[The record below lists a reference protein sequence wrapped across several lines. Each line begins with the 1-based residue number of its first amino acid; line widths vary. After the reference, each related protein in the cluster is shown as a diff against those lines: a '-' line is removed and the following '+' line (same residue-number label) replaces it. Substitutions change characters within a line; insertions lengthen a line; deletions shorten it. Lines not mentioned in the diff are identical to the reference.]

1 MRQRLRATIL
11 SLEYTGNGAIVAGEV
26 YEMVLSVN
34 GDTGFVN
41 RTATS
46 NVHVTISAANL
57 APSADAAQSNIVDE
71 DDARADVL
79 IKSGSAVGTVSASDN
94 EALTYSIDAADQDFT
109 VGNDGIIKAK
119 QDIPDGETDNSAA
132 KAEDEDLEYSLD
144 SLTQAGWTYLDGE
157 TTSDKPDQDI
167 MRDVTVTVSDGVE
180 SNDQEVEFTVT
191 IDVNESVELVTEAL
205 PSDVAYDGT
214 IDRDEDGEPTAVE
227 ADVEKEDS
235 DTYSI
240 TVRAGDRQTPLT
252 VIDLNVLVEDDD
264 AGSLEFDEERDDGEA
279 AHLVLEDDGELL
291 LTYIPPDSDDEDGRT
306 NWIEV
311 TVTDEV
317 NDGEGTDAKADQSF
331 YIYVTVIEEITPI
344 QSEFVGITVP
354 ENKTDCSLTD
364 GGGTCSLA
372 GVLDNADSY
381 TIESGVHIVMD
392 DAATAD
398 VDEGDF
404 SIDDDGLITV
414 NNAPDFEASLRPAF
428 IVRVDDANS
437 DLVGLISVRVTIV
450 DENEPPVIDPIVG
463 TPWVFEIAQDG
474 EDVVTRLAGTVA
486 PEDQDQPTKVSA
498 EDPEGID
505 VVYSIITTDKN
516 FPFAIDSASGALT
529 VKLAMDQELDVETKD
544 EYTFAVE
551 ASDGVNKPTMPVT
564 IKILNSNESP
574 NFISPAGD
582 DAKTTI
588 DEDRTFA
595 DGAIPFGG
603 GSILVFTAT
612 DEDENDLTFE
622 LREGVSRDLF
632 VINNVTKVS
641 PGLFTGELRVK
652 MAIAGERSLDYDDP
666 NVYSKETGHRVHV
679 EVQDGLG
686 LSDTLLL
693 EVKLNNVNDNA
704 PAFNVAPDTT
714 ISVPENTAR
723 GVVLANYAASDAD
736 GNTVTYSLMGDDRKR
751 FSISDSGDL
760 MTLESLDADR
770 GVPCGTDGC
779 DVTIIATDGL
789 HIAPASATDEDPPSV
804 DITVTGIEDSV
815 STLDVTKANPVPG
828 TESGHPMSALAGV
841 KAGGD
846 EYLWNLLDCPGM
858 LELVGSTDEATYCK
872 MWDGLSAAAK
882 AKVSAA
888 LTSEAPPEA
897 PYSLPASYGSAP
909 VNFVETEWAN
919 WGTILRIE
927 VTAEFPA
934 MGCGSGSGNECVV
947 IDVNSDSAGT
957 SIQLEAYRSATQ
969 ENKFVAALMLVELS
983 EDATDS
989 DSAVYAHSDGSVARI
1004 KVDEEDELEIEFGN
1018 LRGSIDIENED
1029 PEISNYAPE
1038 HGALH
1043 STMPTWT
1050 TPSR

>member
-1 MRQRLRATIL
+1 MTRD
-11 SLEYTGNGAIVAGEV
+11 
-26 YEMVLSVN
+26 
-34 GDTGFVN
+34 GD
-41 RTATS
+41 
-46 NVHVTISAANL
+46 
-57 APSADAAQSNIVDE
+57 
-71 DDARADVL
+71 
-79 IKSGSAVGTVSASDN
+79 
-94 EALTYSIDAADQDFT
+94 
-109 VGNDGIIKAK
+109 
-119 QDIPDGETDNSAA
+119 
-132 KAEDEDLEYSLD
+132 
-144 SLTQAGWTYLDGE
+144 
-157 TTSDKPDQDI
+157 
-167 MRDVTVTVSDGVE
+167 
-180 SNDQEVEFTVT
+180 
-191 IDVNESVELVTEAL
+191 
-205 PSDVAYDGT
+205 
-214 IDRDEDGEPTAVE
+214 
-227 ADVEKEDS
+227 
-235 DTYSI
+235 
-240 TVRAGDRQTPLT
+240 
-252 VIDLNVLVEDDD
+252 
-264 AGSLEFDEERDDGEA
+264 
-279 AHLVLEDDGELL
+279 LL
-291 LTYIPPDSDDEDGRT
+291 
-306 NWIEV
+306 
-311 TVTDEV
+311 
-317 NDGEGTDAKADQSF
+317 
-331 YIYVTVIEEITPI
+331 
-344 QSEFVGITVP
+344 
-354 ENKTDCSLTD
+354 
-364 GGGTCSLA
+364 
-372 GVLDNADSY
+372 
-381 TIESGVHIVMD
+381 
-392 DAATAD
+392 
-398 VDEGDF
+398 
-404 SIDDDGLITV
+404 
-414 NNAPDFEASLRPAF
+414 
-428 IVRVDDANS
+428 
-437 DLVGLISVRVTIV
+437 GLISVRVTIV
-450 DENEPPVIDPIVG
+450 DENEAPVIDLIVG

-474 EDVVTRLAGTVA
+474 EEVVTRLAGTVA

-498 EDPEGID
+498 EDPEGTD

-779 DVTIIATDGL
+779 DVTIIATDGV

-983 EDATDS
+983 ENATDS

-1004 KVDEEDELEIEFGN
+1004 KVDEEDEIEIEFGN
-1018 LRGSIDIENED
+1018 LRGSIDVENED
-1029 PEISNYAPE
+1029 PEISNFAPE
-1038 HGALH
+1038 HEAAFDDADVDYTFTVTDSNSGMPEPEDLPDGDGDADYTPVVALISGGQCETHDGSAATVKVDGSTLNLAANINEDESLYCPGTKKIGEFVAETDSGFGFAPIRDDKDFDDIDDGFDVETTIVLDENKTYYVTFIACDNAGNCSFYDPDGNDDAEELAQITVDTEEPVFVEARTGLTWDSTDNEYDDNRSFIQVIFNDLTSLNTATVEIDDFVVEGHTIADVHIYENPGDKDVDWADSGRYGAASGSPNLRGIAKYRDLENVVFIELADELLADEERL
-1043 STMPTWT
+1043 T
-1050 TPSR
+1050 